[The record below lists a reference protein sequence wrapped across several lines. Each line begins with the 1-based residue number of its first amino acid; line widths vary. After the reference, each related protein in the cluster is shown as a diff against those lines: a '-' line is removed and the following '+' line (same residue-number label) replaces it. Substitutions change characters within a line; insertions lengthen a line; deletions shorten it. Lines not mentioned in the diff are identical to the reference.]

1 MNKKIIN
8 YYPKNSLKTIIS
20 LRNYIMKQH
29 INGKN
34 TENYNNILRKIYLLE
49 GLIFKNNFTS
59 NINLGLLSNILCKT
73 AQLKNNKFCYEIICN
88 AACHCVN
95 FKLYEILL
103 CKIIK
108 NNKNVFIKITQ
119 NSFVL
124 KTTSFLPDNTLK
136 IIFKELGV
144 LYINNLRGNYIEII
158 APLNPANKANYCLK
172 NELYYLNNIFSP
184 FNIY

>member
-8 YYPKNSLKTIIS
+8 YYPKNFLKTIIS
-20 LRNYIMKQH
+20 LRNFIMKQH
-29 INGKN
+29 IIGKN
-34 TENYNNILRKIYLLE
+34 TEIYNNILKKIYLLE
-49 GLIFKNNFTS
+49 GLTFKNDFNC

-73 AQLKNNKFCYEIICN
+73 AHLKNNEFCYEIICGN
-88 AACHCVN
+88 ACHCVN

-108 NNKNVFIKITQ
+108 NSKNVFIKINQ
-119 NSFVL
+119 NSFIL
-124 KTTSFLPDNTLK
+124 KTKSFIPDNTLK

-158 APLNPANKANYCLK
+158 APLTPANKVNYHLK